1 MSTRVPPPG
10 AARPVA
16 LVLAAAWPPWPTS
29 LVSAA
34 CAASMLVLV
43 LAAPAQA
50 GAPPDGTALLERAIT
65 SARLTPHSGEVLWV
79 VSEGGTDHVRTTRV
93 TGQGS
98 DVTVRSDDSPTLHL
112 SAGGGGLVDHAGAW
126 FVPLPAADR
135 AGSGDLVRLTEKYTV
150 ELAGRER
157 LLNRPTTLLELR
169 LRGTGDLRERLWV
182 DDRTGLLLRRETLAG
197 GEVLRMAL
205 YTSLD
210 LGDEEP
216 APSSAP
222 LPLVALQRGVQR
234 VEARGRDALRSAGWV
249 VPERLPGS
257 YHAEGTYAVSG
268 AEGQPLQLVFTD
280 GLYTVSI
287 FQQRGRLDEASL
299 PEGGQRVD
307 SGAGAV
313 WSWPGAVPS
322 RTVWE
327 ADGTTFALVGDAPPG
342 ELEAIA
348 AALPAPAGPG
358 VGERVRTGLSRLWAW
373 VTPF

>member
-1 MSTRVPPPG
+1 MRTQLRPPG
-10 AARPVA
+10 AARPCAVA
-16 LVLAAAWPPWPTS
+16 LT
-29 LVSAA
+29 
-34 CAASMLVLV
+34 AASVLV
-43 LAAPAQA
+43 LALAVTPAEA

-79 VSEGGTDHVRTTRV
+79 VSEGGVDHVRTTLV

-112 SAGGGGLVDHAGAW
+112 SAGGGGLIDHAGVW

-135 AGSGDLVRLTEKYTV
+135 AGGGDLVRLTEKYTV
-150 ELAGRER
+150 EPAGRER

-169 LRGTGDLRERLWV
+169 LRDTGDLRERLWV
-182 DDRTGLLLRRETLAG
+182 DDRTGLLLRRETLSG

-216 APSSAP
+216 PPPSAP
-222 LPLVALQRGVQR
+222 LPLVTLQQGVQR
-234 VEARGRDALRSAGWV
+234 VEARGRDALRSAGWT
-249 VPERLPGS
+249 VPDRLPGS
-257 YHAEGTYAVSG
+257 YQADGTYAVSG

-280 GLYTVSI
+280 GLYTVSV

-299 PEGGQRVD
+299 PEGGERD
-307 SGAGAV
+307 DAGDGAV

-322 RTVWE
+322 RMVWE
-327 ADGTTFALVGDAPPG
+327 ADGTTFTLVGDAPPG
-342 ELEAIA
+342 ELDAIV
-348 AALPAPAGPG
+348 AALPSAAGPG